1 MNAYWSK
8 PFTFPWP
15 PIIYALAGLAALA
28 LQLCCPAE
36 FSVTQLWLSN
46 AAGALLLLFA
56 AVLGIWALRTL
67 KDGQTTALPHR
78 CASHLVTNGPYRYTR
93 NPIYL
98 AHTLAIAGLGIL
110 LQNPWFLAAAV
121 AAVIV
126 TTLVAVRREELHLLS
141 RFGCDFER
149 YCRSTARW
157 I

>member
-1 MNAYWSK
+1 MNAYRSK
-8 PFTFPWP
+8 PFTLPWP
-15 PIIYALAGLAALA
+15 PIIYALAVLAALA

-36 FSVTQLWLSN
+36 IPDTHFWLSN
-46 AAGALLLLFA
+46 ATGALLLLLA
-56 AVLGIWALRTL
+56 VVLGVWALRTL
-67 KDGQTTALPHR
+67 KDGQTTVLPHR

-98 AHTLAIAGLGIL
+98 AHTLAMAGLGIL
-110 LQNPWFLAAAV
+110 LEMPWLLPAAV

>member
-1 MNAYWSK
+1 MNAYRSK

-15 PIIYALAGLAALA
+15 PIIYVFAAIIALA
-28 LQLCCPAE
+28 LQLRYPSE
-36 FSVTQLWLSN
+36 FPTPNAWLSN
-46 AAGALLLLFA
+46 VIGALLFLLA
-56 AVLGIWALRTL
+56 AVLGVWALRTL

-98 AHTLAIAGLGIL
+98 AHTLAMAGIGIL
-110 LQNPWFLAAAV
+110 LQNPWFLAAAI
-121 AAVIV
+121 AAVIM

-141 RFGCDFER
+141 RFGFDFER

>member
-1 MNAYWSK
+1 MNAYRSK
-8 PFTFPWP
+8 PFTLPWP
-15 PIIYALAGLAALA
+15 PIIFALAVTIAIA
-28 LQLCCPAE
+28 LQSRLPSE
-36 FSVTQLWLSN
+36 FPTTNPWLSD
-46 AAGALLLLFA
+46 AIGTLLILFA
-56 AVLGIWALRTL
+56 AVLGVWALRTL

-98 AHTLAIAGLGIL
+98 AHTLAITGVGVLW
-110 LQNPWFLAAAV
+110 QSHWFLVAAI
-121 AAVIV
+121 AAVIM

-141 RFGCDFER
+141 RFGFDFER